1 MEYYIADLHFCH
13 KNIPKF
19 EPTRAQFIDNVDLMN
34 ETIINNWNAVVTDE
48 DIVNIIGDVGIGAQA
63 NIVECVKRLNG
74 KLRLW
79 PGNHDHGNLLKK
91 LQSEAGVEVMPYM
104 TKIKTHGV
112 VVFVTHYPM
121 DIGERPNLFN
131 IHGHIHSEPSRLR
144 NQINV
149 GVDQDWGLPF
159 GQPIPKEMVEERI
172 LKMSEVLRHEK
183 ELSVEK
189 PKHPSEVFVKWFE
202 ELNSFGNKTTE
213 SLSSTEKEKLARMLW
228 LWYDYHTEKYDRT
241 LPHTPVGRW
250 GVALV
255 TGEEFVKLSNGY
267 ARNLYLKM
275 KKVSFIFGIEEEFMF
290 KAKMSSYR
298 AVHVDKMFEQ
308 YREMIEHESDLFER
322 LKAAGL

>member
-1 MEYYIADLHFCH
+1 MEYFTADLHFCH

-19 EPTRAQFIDNVDLMN
+19 ESTRTQFIDNIELMN
-34 ETIINNWNAVVTDE
+34 ETTIKNWNAVVTNE

-91 LQSEAGVEVMPYM
+91 LESEAGVEVMPYM

-121 DIGERPNLFN
+121 DISERPNLFN
-131 IHGHIHSEPSRLR
+131 IHGHIHSQPSRLR

-172 LKMSEVLRHEK
+172 LKTADVLRREREVK
-183 ELSVEK
+183 EDVGALVEAAK
-189 PKHPSEVFVKWFE
+189 QRI
-202 ELNSFGNKTTE
+202 L
-213 SLSSTEKEKLARMLW
+213 EKLKGK
-228 LWYDYHTEKYDRT
+228 TI
-241 LPHTPVGRW
+241 V
-250 GVALV
+250 
-255 TGEEFVKLSNGY
+255 
-267 ARNLYLKM
+267 
-275 KKVSFIFGIEEEFMF
+275 
-290 KAKMSSYR
+290 
-298 AVHVDKMFEQ
+298 FE
-308 YREMIEHESDLFER
+308 
-322 LKAAGL
+322 